1 MASQKVL
8 NAILISFSN
17 LIIHIEYTGLIAML
31 GIVAVV

>member
-17 LIIHIEYTGLIAML
+17 LIIHIEYTGLML
-31 GIVAVV
+31 KI